1 MQQTISDAGSKIGD
15 VLQSDDVKK
24 ILPWLLAGG
33 AGAIAGGAMT
43 GARKRKGRPDE
54 EGRLKYLA
62 RVLGNAALA
71 GGLVVGGGK
80 ALQYG
85 SQRLA
90 DAAPAPEGKEPLKS
104 PLSSTIGELASSP
117 LVAAP
122 AGATGLI
129 GFNKIFSG
137 HGKDMAN
144 ARAAIEA
151 NLGGQNVGSLNALP
165 KDQFDEA
172 VRLAN
177 ESSKIKFDP
186 MADKRLAQLAGLRP
200 LDAIQGTGKVADARR
215 FLARFMNSS
224 TGRALG
230 STGTARGIRGGVIG
244 LSALAP
250 SLLYNY
256 FASQPQE

>member
-1 MQQTISDAGSKIGD
+1 MQQTIPDAGSKIGD
-15 VLQSDDVKK
+15 VLQSEDVKK

-85 SQRLA
+85 ANRLA

-104 PLSSTIGELASSP
+104 PLSSTLGGIASNP
-117 LVAAP
+117 LVALP
-122 AGATGLI
+122 AGMAGLAASNRTL
-129 GFNKIFSG
+129 GSP
-137 HGKDMAN
+137 HTKDIAE
-144 ARAAIEA
+144 ARADLETMFGKKIGVLNKMEQPEFDTFRQTQER
-151 NLGGQNVGSLNALP
+151 LGGFKL
-165 KDQFDEA
+165 
-172 VRLAN
+172 
-177 ESSKIKFDP
+177 DP
-186 MADKRLAQLAGLRP
+186 RDAQLAGLRP
-200 LDAIQGTGKVADARR
+200 LDHIQGTGRVADARR
-215 FLARFMNSS
+215 MLTRLLNTSGGKAFGATRGARI
-224 TGRALG
+224 R
-230 STGTARGIRGGVIG
+230 RGGMFG
-244 LSALAP
+244 AAALAP